1 MRFDFSFFLEAFI
14 YIWRAVPLTL
24 QLTIGGFG
32 LGFILAILCALVINF
47 NIMGLK
53 QILQFFISFVRGTP
67 MVLQIYII
75 YYALPYVVQLIV
87 EKLGGTFRGN
97 QIPTILLVIIALAL
111 NRAAYLT
118 ETIRSGIQAV
128 SREEIEAA
136 YSIGMT
142 TGQVL
147 RFVTLPQT
155 MRICLPNFSTDLIN
169 ILHGSSLAFYATL
182 VEMTGTANIFAQDN
196 WRYFETFLAAGL
208 IYWMLTIIIELIT
221 HHLERRL
228 NRHERAI

>member
-1 MRFDFSFFLEAFI
+1 MRFDFSFFMEAFI

-24 QLTIGGFG
+24 ELTIGGFG
-32 LGFILAILCALVINF
+32 LGFILALISALVINF
-47 NIMGLK
+47 NIPGLK
-53 QILQFFISFVRGTP
+53 QLLQFTISFVRGTP

-75 YYALPYVVQLIV
+75 YYALPYLVQLIV
-87 EKLGGTFRGN
+87 EKFGGTFSGN
-97 QIPTILLVIIALAL
+97 QIPTILLVIIALAM

-118 ETIRSGIQAV
+118 ETIRSGIEAV
-128 SREEIEAA
+128 GKGEIEAA

-142 TGQVL
+142 TPQVL

-155 MRICLPNFSTDLIN
+155 IRICLPNFSTNFIN

-182 VEMTGTANIFAQDN
+182 LEMTGTANVFAQEN

-208 IYWMLTIIIELIT
+208 IYWILTIIIEVIT
-221 HHLERRL
+221 QVLERRL
-228 NRHERAI
+228 NRHERMV

>member
-1 MRFDFSFFLEAFI
+1 MRFDFSFFLEAFF

-24 QLTIGGFG
+24 QLTIGGFV
-32 LGFILAILCALVINF
+32 LGFLLAFLCALAINF
-47 NIMGLK
+47 NLWGLK
-53 QILQFFISFVRGTP
+53 QFLQFLISFVRGTP

-75 YYALPYVVQLIV
+75 YYAVPFLVQLIV
-87 EKLGGTFRGN
+87 EQLGGSFSGN

-118 ETIRSGIQAV
+118 ETIRSGLEAV
-128 SREEIEAA
+128 NKGEIEAA

-147 RFVTLPQT
+147 RFVTLPQAI
-155 MRICLPNFSTDLIN
+155 RICLPNFSTNLIN

-182 VEMTGTANIFAQDN
+182 LEMTGTANIFAQEN

-208 IYWMLTIIIELIT
+208 IYWILTILIEVLT
-221 HHLERRL
+221 QMLENRL
-228 NRHERAI
+228 NRHERLG